1 MNTNAER
8 GSGSLVAISQ
18 IPSCSYARRTGRDDD
33 ISAALSRVAAH
44 LQWSD
49 GRGPFGALIPR
60 GARVLIKPNLV
71 LHSNLGTGGL
81 EPLVTHGSLISAV
94 VEAALLADASEVVV
108 GDAPLQSCDFSNL
121 LASTGLDAWADE
133 TMKRHSRFKGIR
145 DFRRTTC
152 AVVHGIRKAEEDRQ
166 PEDRFT
172 LFDLGRDSLL
182 EPISNEE
189 ERFRVT
195 WYDPRL
201 MARTHRPGHHQFLVA
216 REVLEADLV
225 INLPKLKTHKKA
237 GVTCALKNLI
247 GINGNKEYLPHHRL
261 GGSETGGDCYPG
273 ASKVK
278 RAREYVMDRQNL
290 TSSIAAG
297 MWWHGLDALFSRMS
311 GLQGDRIGVEGSW
324 SGNDTIWRTCL
335 DLNRILLYGELDGS
349 MADQRQRRVIH
360 VVDAVIA
367 GQGDGPLSPD
377 PLPLGLILAGDNA
390 VAVDWVAAHF
400 LAYDPFKIPL
410 LRHAFGDFRWP
421 LCQFSN
427 AEVRVTGDLGQ
438 GSPAILADQKIPV
451 AHPPGWRDASAQTA
465 TIETHEVAGSHVRHE
480 RKLSNNDVSDG

>member
-1 MNTNAER
+1 MTTNAER
-8 GSGSLVAISQ
+8 GSASLVAISQ
-18 IPSCSYARRTGRDDD
+18 IPSCSYARRTGRDDA
-33 ISAALSRVAAH
+33 ISDALSRAAAH
-44 LQWSD
+44 LQWSG
-49 GRGPFGALIPR
+49 GRGPFGALIPP

-71 LHSNLGTGGL
+71 LHSNTGTGGL
-81 EPLVTHGSLISAV
+81 EPLVSHGSLISAV
-94 VEAALLADASEVVV
+94 VEAALLADAGEVVV
-108 GDAPLQSCDFSNL
+108 GDAPLQSCDFSSL
-121 LASTGLDAWADE
+121 LASTGLDVWADE
-133 TMKRHSRFKGIR
+133 TMKRDSRFKGIR

-152 AVVHGIRKAEEDRQ
+152 AVVHGIRKAEEDLQ
-166 PEDRFT
+166 SEDRFT

-182 EPISNEE
+182 EPVSNGE

-216 REVLEADLV
+216 KEVLEADVV

-237 GVTCALKNLI
+237 GITCALKNLI

-273 ASKVK
+273 ASKLK

-290 TSSIAAG
+290 TSSMAAG
-297 MWWHGLDALFSRMS
+297 VLWHGLDSVLSRMS
-311 GLQGDRIGVEGSW
+311 LLQGDRIGVEGSW

-335 DLNRILLYGELDGS
+335 DLNRILLYGQLDGS
-349 MADQRQRRVIH
+349 MADQRQRRVVH

-377 PLPLGLILAGDNA
+377 PLPLGVILAGNNA

-421 LCQFSN
+421 LSQFSN
-427 AEVRVTGDLGQ
+427 AEVRVTGDLGE
-438 GSPAILADQKIPV
+438 GSPAIVASQKIPV
-451 AHPPGWRDASAQTA
+451 AHPPGWRDASSQIA
-465 TIETHEVAGSHVRHE
+465 TIETQAVAGSHGRGNGMP
-480 RKLSNNDVSDG
+480 NNDVSDG